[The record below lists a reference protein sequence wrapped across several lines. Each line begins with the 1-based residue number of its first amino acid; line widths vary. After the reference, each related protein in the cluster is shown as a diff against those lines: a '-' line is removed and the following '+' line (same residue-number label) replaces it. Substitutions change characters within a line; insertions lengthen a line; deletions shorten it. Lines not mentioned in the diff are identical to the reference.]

1 MRISKTI
8 FVLCILSVVL
18 CPAKA
23 QIGMRPLGDSLMAYT
38 GFSRVWSPTVRV
50 KNMRIDGNN
59 VTLQTNVTLRDYR
72 WTPEN
77 IAQIKRKVSQW
88 VLGNPDGNVT
98 IYSAGVDIETLVTE
112 CAKTQALTG
121 KCKLSGDHYCDL
133 TNRTI
138 VLYPSHGLYFNRDKQ
153 DWIWQRATLWTTVE
167 DLYSQEY
174 VRLIKQMLE
183 NAGAAVIMP
192 RAGLERQEL
201 GVSGMPQWTE
211 GARYWLENQKIDSSI
226 WKLYDGDEY
235 KDDMKC
241 RPTWVNAHEA
251 PIDLCIAFHTDG
263 QDSGNDSTIIGTLCI
278 YTAKDDD
285 GHTTLRDGRDRE
297 KTNRNLADWIQTQ
310 VTEDIQTIVPQW
322 TRRQLKEANYCES
335 RVPVVPSIIFELLSH
350 KNFADMKYGLDPQFR
365 FLASRAVYKGIL
377 RYLNGKD
384 ATVQPLPIEQLAIS
398 SDGVLRWKKR
408 LDSLEFSAAP
418 SYYMVYTQEDGGEWD
433 VQQVE
438 KDTFV
443 QLDFKPGVQYNY
455 YVVAGNEGGLSL
467 PSPVISAYLSNSP
480 KDGLTAQRSYSEAV
494 LIVDAFND
502 VYGPEWFADSTYAG
516 IIPGTYAC
524 EDRFSC
530 AYIGQQ
536 WNYTR
541 KDMWVNDDN
550 CGWGACYRDHAGQL
564 TIGNTRDYAVQ
575 HGQVLKSLQRSYVSC
590 TAGMLNYKS
599 TITTALPIDRNHK
612 LIDFICGRQRRPIDD
627 ATYGALAAYLDAG
640 GRLLLST
647 DHYDAID
654 ANWAKRYLHATYYAA
669 KATRSGKVTT
679 HRSPF
684 TIRLMMEPN
693 DVQLFTPAPQSIM
706 PTQDAKRLA
715 SYEDMRCPAA
725 VGYEHKTLVF
735 GFPLEATQ
743 NFDANYRT
751 ALKWLLEE

>member
-1 MRISKTI
+1 MKISKRIALFICTLS
-8 FVLCILSVVL
+8 VLCTPLY
-18 CPAKA
+18 A
-23 QIGMRPLGDSLMAYT
+23 QTDMKTLGDSLFAYT
-38 GFSRVWSPTVRV
+38 GFSRLWSPNVRV
-50 KNMRIDGNN
+50 KQMRINGNN
-59 VTLQTNVTLRDYR
+59 VTIHTNATLHDYR
-72 WTPEN
+72 WTPDN
-77 IAQIKRKVSQW
+77 IADIKRKVSRW
-88 VLGNPDGNVT
+88 TLGHENGKVT
-98 IYSAGVDIETLVTE
+98 IYSSNVDIETLITS
-112 CAKTQALTG
+112 CAKTKNFKSEISNST
-121 KCKLSGDHYCDL
+121 SSDL
-133 TNRTI
+133 ADRQI
-138 VLYPSHGLYFNRDKQ
+138 VLYPSHGLYFNKDREE
-153 DWIWQRATLWTTVE
+153 WIWQRATLWTTVE

-174 VRLIKQMLE
+174 VRLIREMLV
-183 NAGAAVIMP
+183 NAGATVLSP
-192 RAGLERQEL
+192 RAGLDQQQL
-201 GVSGMPQWTE
+201 GASGMPQWTE
-211 GARYWLENQKIDSSI
+211 GARYWLQSQKADSSI
-226 WKLYDGDEY
+226 WNLYDGNEY

-241 RPTWVNAHEA
+241 RAMWVNSQECL
-251 PIDLCIAFHTDG
+251 PDLCLAFHTDG
-263 QDSGNDSTIIGTLCI
+263 LDSENDSTIIGSLAI

-285 GHTTLRDGRDRE
+285 GYTVLRDGRDRE
-297 KTNRNLADWIQTQ
+297 KTNRNLADWILTS
-310 VTEDIQTIVPQW
+310 VTEDLRQIAPEW

-335 RVPVVPSIIFELLSH
+335 RVPVVPSIILELLSH
-350 KNFADMKYGLDPQFR
+350 KNMADMRYGLNPAFR
-365 FLASRAVYKGIL
+365 FAAARAVYKGIL
-377 RYLNGKD
+377 RYFNGPQ
-384 ATVQPLPIEQLAIS
+384 AVVQPLPVQELAIGT
-398 SDGVLRWKKR
+398 DGVLRW
-408 LDSLEFSAAP
+408 LPTTDSLESTAVP
-418 SYYMVYTQEDGGEWD
+418 TYYMVYVQADNGEWN

-438 KDTFV
+438 KAT
-443 QLDFKPGVQYNY
+443 QLQMDITPGVQYNY

-467 PSPVISAYLSNSP
+467 PSPVISSYLSNSP
-480 KDGLTAQRSYSEAV
+480 KDGLTARPSSGSYSETV
-494 LIVDAFND
+494 LIIDAFND

-516 IIPGTYAC
+516 IIPGSYAC

-590 TAGMLNYKS
+590 TAGMLPQQSPISNYQ
-599 TITTALPIDRNHK
+599 
-612 LIDFICGRQRRPIDD
+612 LIDFICGRQRRPIDG

-706 PTQDAKRLA
+706 PTQEAKRLA